1 MSCLILSRR
10 LRIGDNDC
18 TKPKEWQLSMALLG
32 THPKPNYVCWMWTL
46 LLLFSITLSLSF
58 RFVFYQNMVRYRV
71 TPPSSKRRST
81 WRHSTRGRTSPKGH
95 ILKPSKANIVAI
107 RAGDVQFRVN
117 SDMLSRVSPI
127 FRDAFKEIPPT
138 LPKTRIPTFEVE
150 ESAAAMRLFFNM
162 LFIKYVPN
170 FHHSYA

>member
-1 MSCLILSRR
+1 
-10 LRIGDNDC
+10 
-18 TKPKEWQLSMALLG
+18 
-32 THPKPNYVCWMWTL
+32 
-46 LLLFSITLSLSF
+46 
-58 RFVFYQNMVRYRV
+58 MVRYRV
-71 TPPSSKRRST
+71 TPPSPKRRST

-117 SDMLSRVSPI
+117 GDMLSRVSPI

-138 LPKTRIPTFEVE
+138 LPKNRIPTFEVE
-150 ESAAAMRLFFNM
+150 ESAAAMRIFFNM

-170 FHHSYA
+170 FEHPYA